1 MWKMEQQPSDY
12 DELMKCSG
20 WFLAEKS
27 HMDVPGTHRFSV
39 CPPKVG
45 FDIFADFL

>member
-1 MWKMEQQPSDY
+1 MEQQPPDY
-12 DELMKCSG
+12 DEVTKCSG
-20 WFLAEKS
+20 WFPAEKS
-27 HMDVPGTHRFSV
+27 HMDAPGTHRFLV